1 MNIPTHPFVVCNI
14 EGVRVQALVDTGS
27 MKSFIK
33 KDIQDVIDFDCRRVN
48 KSTERCNSIT
58 GDSLKTVGK
67 INVNVNFSGSRH
79 SYSNDFLISSNIEF
93 DCVLGWDF
101 LVNNHVDLRRG
112 MLGGLSSYVLE
123 GPHGKTP
130 VCARV
135 VPNGTHLSGVVESS
149 DTVDKPPDC
158 GSEHGGDSYL
168 LFQSRYKA
176 ATEIC
181 LTENVVIPAR
191 TELVLEG
198 KLVKTTSA
206 DVGMITANR
215 ARAYE
220 PGIHISHIVAHPCGK
235 IVPVRVLNSSHES
248 VELTAGRKIAEFH
261 QLVKSKPQSE
271 QYTKTTNATCAA
283 TCSETADFQSQVHE
297 AISPHLNEKDRIKLA
312 QSLSEFSDVFDDK
325 LDTCNVTS
333 HKINTGRSTPIK
345 QRPRRLPYAYREE
358 ADQQIQEMLANG
370 IITPS
375 VSPWSSP
382 IVLVRKKNG
391 DLRFCVDY
399 RKLNQITDNDS
410 HPLPLISDLL
420 DSVKDAKYFSL
431 LDLRSGYW
439 QIPVAQEDRA
449 KTAFVTQNGL
459 YEFTRMPFGLK
470 TAPATFQR
478 AMEVILAGLTFE
490 ICLCY
495 LDDVIVFGKTLTEHN
510 DRLKTVLTRFRDNN
524 FRVKLAK
531 CVFASPQV
539 TFRTF
544 LGLTGYYRRFI
555 PNYATV
561 AQPSTKLT
569 SKEYC
574 NNFVWT
580 DECTAA
586 FDKLCDLKL
595 RNQPKPSV
603 SKSQDVYFRKM
614 LRHYDKLFIRE
625 GILVRAIGQRKSY
638 PNYVIVLPQSLITT
652 CVKAMHDSPFAGHMG
667 VARTEERIRQRF
679 YWPGIHTSVQ
689 TFIHNCHACAQR
701 KIATHNNKAPTQHIE
716 VGEPFTFWAM
726 DYMGPLPE
734 TARGN
739 RHILVMMDHFS
750 KWCEAFPTKDQK
762 ASTVA
767 NILLHKVFSRFGPP
781 TVLHS
786 DQGANFESN
795 LMHELCDL
803 MGIAKTRT
811 NAYHPQCDGQVE
823 RQNRTL
829 QDMLSKF
836 VSNHADDWDQWPD
849 PVVFAYN
856 TSRHDSTGYSPY
868 EMIFGRTPRMP
879 FELEIGMP
887 LSNPAQ
893 NTEYIHST
901 RRTLQD
907 IHNIA
912 RSNLADNSSGQS
924 VCCAFVLC
932 L

>member
-1 MNIPTHPFVVCNI
+1 M
-14 EGVRVQALVDTGS
+14 
-27 MKSFIK
+27 
-33 KDIQDVIDFDCRRVN
+33 
-48 KSTERCNSIT
+48 
-58 GDSLKTVGK
+58 
-67 INVNVNFSGSRH
+67 
-79 SYSNDFLISSNIEF
+79 
-93 DCVLGWDF
+93 
-101 LVNNHVDLRRG
+101 
-112 MLGGLSSYVLE
+112 
-123 GPHGKTP
+123 
-130 VCARV
+130 
-135 VPNGTHLSGVVESS
+135 
-149 DTVDKPPDC
+149 PDC

-176 ATEIC
+176 PTEIC
-181 LTENVVIPAR
+181 LTENVVVPAR

-235 IVPVRVLNSSHES
+235 IVPVRVLNSSHEP

-312 QSLSEFSDVFDDK
+312 QLLSEFSDVFDDK

-345 QRPRRLPYAYREE
+345 QRPRRLPYAYRDE
-358 ADQQIQEMLANG
+358 ADQQIQE
-370 IITPS
+370 
-375 VSPWSSP
+375 
-382 IVLVRKKNG
+382 
-391 DLRFCVDY
+391 
-399 RKLNQITDNDS
+399 
-410 HPLPLISDLL
+410 
-420 DSVKDAKYFSL
+420 
-431 LDLRSGYW
+431 
-439 QIPVAQEDRA
+439 
-449 KTAFVTQNGL
+449 
-459 YEFTRMPFGLK
+459 
-470 TAPATFQR
+470 
-478 AMEVILAGLTFE
+478 
-490 ICLCY
+490 
-495 LDDVIVFGKTLTEHN
+495 
-510 DRLKTVLTRFRDNN
+510 
-524 FRVKLAK
+524 
-531 CVFASPQV
+531 
-539 TFRTF
+539 
-544 LGLTGYYRRFI
+544 
-555 PNYATV
+555 
-561 AQPSTKLT
+561 
-569 SKEYC
+569 
-574 NNFVWT
+574 
-580 DECTAA
+580 
-586 FDKLCDLKL
+586 
-595 RNQPKPSV
+595 
-603 SKSQDVYFRKM
+603 M
-614 LRHYDKLFIRE
+614 LRHYDKLFIRD

-638 PNYVIVLPQSLITT
+638 PNYVIVLAQSLITT

-679 YWPGIHTSVQ
+679 YWPGIHNSVQ

-716 VGEPFTFWAM
+716 VGEPFTFWAI

-811 NAYHPQCDGQVE
+811 SAYHPQCDGQVE

-836 VSNHADDWDQWPD
+836 VSNHADDWDQWLD

-912 RSNLADNSSGQS
+912 RSNLADNRARQDKRNAKSTSWKPYLAGQAVWLKRPKQWKFGPTWVGPYQVLERLGVNYRIKRQDGKVSIVHHDNLKLSRIPSGNGQIVPPTPESGDLEVVEPLFEAQNVGCEGTRGTNS
-924 VCCAFVLC
+924 VPRVRLARLRQNVQPPKRYGVD
-932 L
+932 

>member
-58 GDSLKTVGK
+58 GDSLKIVGK

-135 VPNGTHLSGVVESS
+135 VPNETHLSGVVESS
-149 DTVDKPPDC
+149 DTVDKMPDC

-176 ATEIC
+176 PTEIC
-181 LTENVVIPAR
+181 LTENVVIAAR

-235 IVPVRVLNSSHES
+235 IVPVRVLNSSHEP

-312 QSLSEFSDVFDDK
+312 QLLSEFSDVFDDK

-345 QRPRRLPYAYREE
+345 QRPRRLPYAYRDE

-399 RKLNQITDNDS
+399 RKLNQITVNDS

-431 LDLRSGYW
+431 LDLRSGY
-439 QIPVAQEDRA
+439 
-449 KTAFVTQNGL
+449 
-459 YEFTRMPFGLK
+459 
-470 TAPATFQR
+470 
-478 AMEVILAGLTFE
+478 
-490 ICLCY
+490 
-495 LDDVIVFGKTLTEHN
+495 
-510 DRLKTVLTRFRDNN
+510 
-524 FRVKLAK
+524 
-531 CVFASPQV
+531 
-539 TFRTF
+539 
-544 LGLTGYYRRFI
+544 
-555 PNYATV
+555 
-561 AQPSTKLT
+561 
-569 SKEYC
+569 
-574 NNFVWT
+574 
-580 DECTAA
+580 
-586 FDKLCDLKL
+586 
-595 RNQPKPSV
+595 
-603 SKSQDVYFRKM
+603 
-614 LRHYDKLFIRE
+614 
-625 GILVRAIGQRKSY
+625 
-638 PNYVIVLPQSLITT
+638 
-652 CVKAMHDSPFAGHMG
+652 
-667 VARTEERIRQRF
+667 
-679 YWPGIHTSVQ
+679 
-689 TFIHNCHACAQR
+689 
-701 KIATHNNKAPTQHIE
+701 
-716 VGEPFTFWAM
+716 
-726 DYMGPLPE
+726 
-734 TARGN
+734 
-739 RHILVMMDHFS
+739 
-750 KWCEAFPTKDQK
+750 
-762 ASTVA
+762 
-767 NILLHKVFSRFGPP
+767 
-781 TVLHS
+781 
-786 DQGANFESN
+786 
-795 LMHELCDL
+795 
-803 MGIAKTRT
+803 
-811 NAYHPQCDGQVE
+811 
-823 RQNRTL
+823 
-829 QDMLSKF
+829 
-836 VSNHADDWDQWPD
+836 
-849 PVVFAYN
+849 
-856 TSRHDSTGYSPY
+856 
-868 EMIFGRTPRMP
+868 
-879 FELEIGMP
+879 
-887 LSNPAQ
+887 
-893 NTEYIHST
+893 
-901 RRTLQD
+901 
-907 IHNIA
+907 
-912 RSNLADNSSGQS
+912 
-924 VCCAFVLC
+924 
-932 L
+932 

>member
-1 MNIPTHPFVVCNI
+1 MIFY
-14 EGVRVQALVDTGS
+14 
-27 MKSFIK
+27 IK
-33 KDIQDVIDFDCRRVN
+33 
-48 KSTERCNSIT
+48 
-58 GDSLKTVGK
+58 
-67 INVNVNFSGSRH
+67 
-79 SYSNDFLISSNIEF
+79 F

-112 MLGGLSSYVLE
+112 MLGGGGLSSYVLE

-135 VPNGTHLSGVVESS
+135 VPNETHLSGVVESS
-149 DTVDKPPDC
+149 DPVDKMPDC

-176 ATEIC
+176 PTEIC

-215 ARAYE
+215 ARAYK

-235 IVPVRVLNSSHES
+235 IVPVRVLNSSHEP

-312 QSLSEFSDVFDDK
+312 QLLSEFSDVFDDK

-345 QRPRRLPYAYREE
+345 QRPRRLPYAYRYE

-399 RKLNQITDNDS
+399 RKLNQITVNDS

-510 DRLKTVLTRFRDNN
+510 DRLKTVLTQFRDNN
-524 FRVKLAK
+524 LRVKLAK

-539 TFRTF
+539 TYLGHCISQQGVSPDPTKLTAVAEIPLPSNIKEVRTF

-555 PNYATV
+555 ANYATV
-561 AQPSTKLT
+561 AQPLTKLT

-586 FDKLCDLKL
+586 FDKLKQLLCSAPILCYPDFDREFML
-595 RNQPKPSV
+595 QTDAS
-603 SKSQDVYFRKM
+603 DV
-614 LRHYDKLFIRE
+614 
-625 GILVRAIGQRKSY
+625 G
-638 PNYVIVLPQSLITT
+638 
-652 CVKAMHDSPFAGHMG
+652 
-667 VARTEERIRQRF
+667 
-679 YWPGIHTSVQ
+679 
-689 TFIHNCHACAQR
+689 
-701 KIATHNNKAPTQHIE
+701 
-716 VGEPFTFWAM
+716 
-726 DYMGPLPE
+726 
-734 TARGN
+734 
-739 RHILVMMDHFS
+739 
-750 KWCEAFPTKDQK
+750 
-762 ASTVA
+762 
-767 NILLHKVFSRFGPP
+767 
-781 TVLHS
+781 
-786 DQGANFESN
+786 QGAVLSQIDKSGNE
-795 LMHELCDL
+795 HVV
-803 MGIAKTRT
+803 
-811 NAYHPQCDGQVE
+811 AY
-823 RQNRTL
+823 
-829 QDMLSKF
+829 
-836 VSNHADDWDQWPD
+836 A
-849 PVVFAYN
+849 
-856 TSRHDSTGYSPY
+856 
-868 EMIFGRTPRMP
+868 
-879 FELEIGMP
+879 
-887 LSNPAQ
+887 
-893 NTEYIHST
+893 
-901 RRTLQD
+901 
-907 IHNIA
+907 
-912 RSNLADNSSGQS
+912 
-924 VCCAFVLC
+924 
-932 L
+932 

>member
-1 MNIPTHPFVVCNI
+1 M
-14 EGVRVQALVDTGS
+14 
-27 MKSFIK
+27 
-33 KDIQDVIDFDCRRVN
+33 
-48 KSTERCNSIT
+48 
-58 GDSLKTVGK
+58 
-67 INVNVNFSGSRH
+67 
-79 SYSNDFLISSNIEF
+79 
-93 DCVLGWDF
+93 
-101 LVNNHVDLRRG
+101 
-112 MLGGLSSYVLE
+112 
-123 GPHGKTP
+123 
-130 VCARV
+130 
-135 VPNGTHLSGVVESS
+135 
-149 DTVDKPPDC
+149 
-158 GSEHGGDSYL
+158 
-168 LFQSRYKA
+168 
-176 ATEIC
+176 
-181 LTENVVIPAR
+181 
-191 TELVLEG
+191 
-198 KLVKTTSA
+198 
-206 DVGMITANR
+206 
-215 ARAYE
+215 
-220 PGIHISHIVAHPCGK
+220 
-235 IVPVRVLNSSHES
+235 
-248 VELTAGRKIAEFH
+248 
-261 QLVKSKPQSE
+261 
-271 QYTKTTNATCAA
+271 
-283 TCSETADFQSQVHE
+283 
-297 AISPHLNEKDRIKLA
+297 
-312 QSLSEFSDVFDDK
+312 
-325 LDTCNVTS
+325 TS

-345 QRPRRLPYAYREE
+345 QRPRRLPYAYRDE

-382 IVLVRKKNG
+382 IVLVRKKNV

-524 FRVKLAK
+524 LRVKLAK

-539 TFRTF
+539 TYLGHCISQQGVSPDPTKLTAVAEIPLPSNIKEVRTF

-561 AQPSTKLT
+561 AQPLTKLT

-586 FDKLCDLKL
+586 FDKLKQLLCSAPILCYPDFDREFILQTDASDVGL
-595 RNQPKPSV
+595 GAVLSQID
-603 SKSQDVYFRKM
+603 KSGNEHV
-614 LRHYDKLFIRE
+614 
-625 GILVRAIGQRKSY
+625 
-638 PNYVIVLPQSLITT
+638 
-652 CVKAMHDSPFAGHMG
+652 
-667 VARTEERIRQRF
+667 VA
-679 YWPGIHTSVQ
+679 Y
-689 TFIHNCHACAQR
+689 
-701 KIATHNNKAPTQHIE
+701 
-716 VGEPFTFWAM
+716 
-726 DYMGPLPE
+726 
-734 TARGN
+734 
-739 RHILVMMDHFS
+739 
-750 KWCEAFPTKDQK
+750 
-762 ASTVA
+762 AS
-767 NILLHKVFSRFGPP
+767 
-781 TVLHS
+781 
-786 DQGANFESN
+786 
-795 LMHELCDL
+795 
-803 MGIAKTRT
+803 KTRT
-811 NAYHPQCDGQVE
+811 SAYHPQCDGQVE

-836 VSNHADDWDQWPD
+836 VSNHADDWDQWLD

-912 RSNLADNSSGQS
+912 RSNLADNRARQDKRNAKSTSWKPYLAGQAVWLKRPKQWKFGPTWVGPYKVLERLGVNYRIKRQDGKVSIVHHDNLKLSRIPSGNGQIVPPTPES
-924 VCCAFVLC
+924 GDLEVVEPLFEAQNVGCEGTRGTNGVPRVRPARLRQNVQPPKRYGVD
-932 L
+932 